1 MDLESS
7 KSLHFDLFSNAEWTS
22 EFTETT
28 DTYWR
33 EDSTTSGR
41 TNSRIFV
48 SVSSTDLS
56 WFVDILAGRE
66 GTTLKRDMVDLIG
79 GTRKLVYSE
88 QYYLLSK
95 LVADVVVRNDVATE
109 LIVAALRS
117 SFAARRKIPRW
128 RKIVSLAK
136 SEIARRGRDPEELL
150 QGLESR

>member
-1 MDLESS
+1 VDLESS